1 MMKFILASQNAHK
14 AQEFASAITSHTIEP
29 APHGI
34 DVDENENSFLGNARL
49 KARAYAKAFQCNA
62 LADDSGL
69 CVDALNGAPG
79 IHSQRFAIIPPDID
93 DDPDRTA
100 ANNRKLLRLLD
111 GVPQEKRTAHFACAL
126 CLVIV
131 QPEDIKE
138 IVKLASLS
146 NDHAL
151 FAFFDKNNREI
162 DASSKEII
170 ARAEIALEAHA
181 PGRILT
187 ECHGKAG
194 FGYDPLFYCPE
205 TQCTF
210 AELTQQQKLAVSH
223 RGRAVKALKTVLSSS
238 TP

>member
-14 AQEFASAITSHTIEP
+14 AQEFASAITTHTIEP

-34 DVDENENSFLGNARL
+34 DVDENETSFLGNARL
-49 KARAYAKAFQCNA
+49 KARAYANAFQCNA

-69 CVDALNGAPG
+69 CVDALNGDPG
-79 IHSQRFAIIPPDID
+79 IHSQRFAIMPPDID

-100 ANNRKLLRLLD
+100 ANNRKLLRLLND
-111 GVPQEKRTAHFACAL
+111 VPKDKRTAHFTCAL

-131 QPEDIKE
+131 QPKDIKE
-138 IVKLASLS
+138 IVELASAS
-146 NDHAL
+146 HNHTL
-151 FAFFDKNNREI
+151 FSFFDKNNHEV
-162 DASSKEII
+162 DACSKEI

-223 RGRAVKALKTVLSSS
+223 RGRAIKALKTVLSSS